1 VIMMDPLD
9 ILTSFLKVHRSWMER
24 SEEMNQRAI
33 DLFRHLEEAT
43 REEFPHLLA
52 SELPRE
58 EKSDASEIFLE
69 YVRKNAKLSRRFHSI
84 FSDWQKGMVERSK
97 DLNDKDRQRALFWTQ
112 QVINALAPA
121 NFFWTNP
128 LAIKKFIETGGG
140 SLTQGF
146 SQAWEDYSRGDYLSR
161 ITDEKAFKVGENIA
175 VTPGFV
181 VFRNDLMEIIQY
193 EAATESTHAIPI
205 VLVPPWINKYYIF
218 DLTPQTSFVRFLRDQ
233 GFTVF
238 VISWKNPTAI
248 MSDVSFADYMFTG
261 VLKAVEAARHI
272 CKVSHVHAAGYCIG
286 GTALAALMAWLN
298 RKPGTKGHLPVAD
311 WTLFSTLVDFSEPGD
326 LGVFISERSV
336 EATEALMKM
345 DGYLDARYLGWIF
358 RILGSDSLIWRN
370 FVQNY
375 LYGATPPKSD
385 MLFWNSDSTRLPEAM
400 CSFYLRE
407 FYLHNNLAKKDV
419 LSLGNRLI
427 DMGKVAQ
434 PLYAVGTQLDHI
446 CPWRGTFRTCSL
458 LKSPRRYVL
467 SSEGHI
473 TGIINPPSDGSRRKY
488 WAGEVVQPEDP
499 ESWLSRQEEQRGS
512 WWKDWTAWLVQRGST
527 IQNPPTMGSGKYPPL
542 ERSPG
547 IYVTEN

>member
-1 VIMMDPLD
+1 MDPLD
-9 ILTSFLKVHRSWMER
+9 ILTSFWKVKRSWMDR
-24 SEEMNQRAI
+24 SEEMNQRVI
-33 DLFRHLEEAT
+33 DLFQRLEEVT
-43 REEFPHLLA
+43 REEFPHLL
-52 SELPRE
+52 STELPAE
-58 EKSDASEIFLE
+58 DKSDAGEVFLE
-69 YVRKNAKLSRRFHSI
+69 YVRRNAKLSRRFHSI
-84 FSDWQKGMVERSK
+84 FNEWLKGLVARSR

-128 LAIKKFIETGGG
+128 LAIKKFIDTGGG
-140 SLTQGF
+140 SLTQGLC
-146 SQAWEDYSRGDYLSR
+146 QAWDDLSRGDYLSR
-161 ITDEKAFKVGENIA
+161 IADEKAFKVGDNIA

-181 VFRNDLMEIIQY
+181 VFRNDLMELIQY
-193 EAATESTHAIPI
+193 ETSTKTTHTLPI

-248 MSDVSFADYMFTG
+248 MRDVTFADYMFTG
-261 VLKAVEAARHI
+261 ALKAMETARHI
-272 CKVSHVHAAGYCIG
+272 CKVPHVHAAGYCIG
-286 GTALAALMAWLN
+286 GTALAALMAWMN
-298 RKPGTKGHLPVAD
+298 RGSGTGGHLPVAD

-326 LGVFISERSV
+326 LGVFVSERSI
-336 EATEALMKM
+336 EATETITQM
-345 DGYLDARYLGWIF
+345 DGFLDARYLSWIF

-375 LYGATPPKSD
+375 LLGATPPKSD

-419 LSLGNRLI
+419 LSLGNRPI
-427 DMGKVAQ
+427 DMGKIRQ

-446 CPWRGTFRTCSL
+446 CPWRGTYRTCCL
-458 LKSPRRYVL
+458 VEAPRRYVL

-488 WAGEVVQPEDP
+488 WAGEVMKPGEPDD
-499 ESWLSRQEEQRGS
+499 WLEHQEERRGS
-512 WWKDWTAWLVQRGST
+512 WWRDWADWLAGRGS
-527 IQNPPTMGSGKYPPL
+527 IMQKPPTMGCRKYPPL
-542 ERSPG
+542 EKAPG
-547 IYVTEN
+547 TYVLET